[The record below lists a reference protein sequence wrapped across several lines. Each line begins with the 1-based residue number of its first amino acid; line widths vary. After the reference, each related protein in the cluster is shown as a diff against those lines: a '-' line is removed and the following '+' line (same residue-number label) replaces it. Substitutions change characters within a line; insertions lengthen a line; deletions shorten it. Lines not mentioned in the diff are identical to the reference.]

1 MSTSRIAHSKPR
13 LSACPLEVKELA
25 LTLTDE
31 ESEFYHT
38 TPTNMRNIY
47 LEVILSDDPV
57 SWSPTPLASKLTEAK
72 TATDRKQVEKAQQKS
87 RPPVPG

>member
-1 MSTSRIAHSKPR
+1 M
-13 LSACPLEVKELA
+13 ELA

-47 LEVILSDDPV
+47 LEVILPDDPI
-57 SWSPTPLASKLTEAK
+57 SWSPTPLASKLTEANK